1 MIKNISPGCIFVD
14 ILYFC
19 KSHPDCLRSSQVV
32 MDMFTCFIS
41 KIIDMKKL
49 IMTAI
54 LVATSLGMMNAQT
67 AQKQVVEEGGTGPF
81 KSEVVGDAS
90 CPGFTVYRPQNLK
103 EVVAKHGALPVIVYA
118 NGACFNNNV
127 EMRLLLSEVASYG
140 YVAAAI
146 GPYDEAD
153 VMAQWRG
160 VLRSAY
166 PETKGEVVMANG
178 EKILPLT
185 PDEIK
190 ARQEEQAKQRE
201 AAAKKAKKTK
211 KQQPAVPQFR
221 TYPKMLLE
229 VLDWLTDQNAAS
241 GSEYYHCLDLDHV
254 AAMGQSCG
262 GAQVLGVAHDPRIKT
277 CVMLNSGIGD
287 MEMMG
292 STKES
297 LKNLHTPMFY
307 MIGGP
312 GDIAYANAQKDYE
325 RIADNIPVVMLN
337 SKDGHSGTYYEKYG
351 GNYAKVVVK
360 WLDWQLKGKVGQSAI
375 FLDDEYLK
383 MKFPDWQGVR
393 KNF

>member
-1 MIKNISPGCIFVD
+1 
-14 ILYFC
+14 
-19 KSHPDCLRSSQVV
+19 
-32 MDMFTCFIS
+32 
-41 KIIDMKKL
+41 MKKL
-49 IMTAI
+49 FVTAMM
-54 LVATSLGMMNAQT
+54 LATSVGLMNAQT
-67 AQKQVVEEGGTGPF
+67 VQRQIVEEGGTGPF

-90 CPGFTVYRPQNLK
+90 CTGFTVYRPQDLK
-103 EVVAKHGALPVIVYA
+103 DVVAKQGALPVIVYA

-146 GPYDEAD
+146 GPYDEED

-160 VLRSAY
+160 VLKSAY

-178 EKILPLT
+178 KKILPMT
-185 PDEIK
+185 DEERK
-190 ARQEEQAKQRE
+190 AQEEQQAKQRE
-201 AAAKKAKKTK
+201 EAAKKAKKSK
-211 KQQPAVPQFR
+211 KNKQQPEPPFR

-229 VLDWLTDQNAAS
+229 VLSWLTDQNATA

-262 GAQVLGVAHDPRIKT
+262 GAQVLGVSHDPRIKT

-292 STKES
+292 TTKDN
-297 LKNLHTPMFY
+297 LKNLHQPMFY

-325 RIADNIPVVMLN
+325 RIGDNIPVVMLN

-351 GNYAKVVVK
+351 GNYAKAVVK
-360 WLDWQLKGKVGQSAI
+360 WLDWQLKGQVEQSAL

-383 MKFPDWQGVR
+383 MKFPEWKGVR

>member
-1 MIKNISPGCIFVD
+1 M
-14 ILYFC
+14 
-19 KSHPDCLRSSQVV
+19 
-32 MDMFTCFIS
+32 
-41 KIIDMKKL
+41 
-49 IMTAI
+49 
-54 LVATSLGMMNAQT
+54 LVATSMGLVNAQT
-67 AQKQVVEEGGTGPF
+67 TQKQIVEEGGTGPF

-103 EVVAKHGALPVIVYA
+103 EVVAKQGALPVIVYA
-118 NGACFNNNV
+118 NGACFNHNV

-160 VLRSAY
+160 VLKSAY
-166 PETKGEVVMANG
+166 PETKGEVIMANG

-185 PDEIK
+185 PEEIK
-190 ARQEEQAKQRE
+190 ARQEEAAKQRE
-201 AAAKKAKKTK
+201 LAAKNAKKAKKNK
-211 KQQPAVPQFR
+211 KQPEVPQFR

-229 VLDWLTDQNAAS
+229 VLDWLTDQNATP
-241 GSEYYHCLDLDHV
+241 GSEYYHCLNLDHV

-292 STKES
+292 TTKES

-312 GDIAYANAQKDYE
+312 GDIAYGNAQKDYD

-351 GNYAKVVVK
+351 GNYAKAVVK
-360 WLDWQLKGKVGQSAI
+360 WLDWQLKGKVGQSAL
-375 FLDDEYLK
+375 FLDDDYLK
-383 MKFPDWQGVR
+383 MKFPEWQGVR

>member
-1 MIKNISPGCIFVD
+1 
-14 ILYFC
+14 
-19 KSHPDCLRSSQVV
+19 
-32 MDMFTCFIS
+32 
-41 KIIDMKKL
+41 MKKL
-49 IMTAI
+49 FLTAM
-54 LVATSLGMMNAQT
+54 LVATSMGLVNAQT
-67 AQKQVVEEGGTGPF
+67 TQKQIVEEGGTGPF

-103 EVVAKHGALPVIVYA
+103 EVVAKQGALPVIVYA
-118 NGACFNNNV
+118 NGACFNHNV

-160 VLRSAY
+160 VLKSAY

-185 PDEIK
+185 PEEIK
-190 ARQEEQAKQRE
+190 ARQEEAAKQRE
-201 AAAKKAKKTK
+201 LAAKNAKKNKKNK
-211 KQQPAVPQFR
+211 KQPETPQFR

-229 VLDWLTDQNAAS
+229 VLDWLTDQNATQ
-241 GSEYYHCLDLDHV
+241 GSEYYHCLNLDHV

-262 GAQVLGVAHDPRIKT
+262 GAQVLGIAHDPRIKT

-292 STKES
+292 TTKES

-351 GNYAKVVVK
+351 GNYAKAVVK
-360 WLDWQLKGKVGQSAI
+360 WLDWQLKGQVGQSALV
-375 FLDDEYLK
+375 LDDEYLK
-383 MKFPDWQGVR
+383 MKFPEWQGVR

>member
-1 MIKNISPGCIFVD
+1 MN
-14 ILYFC
+14 
-19 KSHPDCLRSSQVV
+19 
-32 MDMFTCFIS
+32 
-41 KIIDMKKL
+41 KL
-49 IMTAI
+49 LLTAM
-54 LVATSLGMMNAQT
+54 LVATSMGLVNAQT
-67 AQKQVVEEGGTGPF
+67 TQKQIVEEGGTGPF

-103 EVVAKHGALPVIVYA
+103 EVVAKQGALPVIVYA
-118 NGACFNNNV
+118 NGACFNHNV

-160 VLRSAY
+160 VLKSAY

-185 PDEIK
+185 PEEIK
-190 ARQEEQAKQRE
+190 ARQEEAAKQRE
-201 AAAKKAKKTK
+201 LAAKNAKKNKKNK
-211 KQQPAVPQFR
+211 KQPETPQFR

-229 VLDWLTDQNAAS
+229 VLDWLTEQNATQ
-241 GSEYYHCLDLDHV
+241 GSEYYHCLNLDHV

-262 GAQVLGVAHDPRIKT
+262 GAQVLGIAHDPRIKT

-292 STKES
+292 TTKES

-351 GNYAKVVVK
+351 GNYAKAVVK
-360 WLDWQLKGKVGQSAI
+360 WLDWQLKGQVGQSAL

-383 MKFPDWQGVR
+383 MKFPEWQGVR

>member
-1 MIKNISPGCIFVD
+1 
-14 ILYFC
+14 
-19 KSHPDCLRSSQVV
+19 
-32 MDMFTCFIS
+32 
-41 KIIDMKKL
+41 MKKL
-49 IMTAI
+49 LMSAMMVASSVG
-54 LVATSLGMMNAQT
+54 LVNAQT
-67 AQKQVVEEGGTGPF
+67 TQRQVVEDGGTGPY
-81 KSEVVGDAS
+81 KSEVVGDVS

-103 EVVAKHGALPVIVYA
+103 DVVDRQGTLPVIVYA

-140 YVAAAI
+140 YVVAAI
-146 GPYDEAD
+146 GPYDEED
-153 VMAQWRG
+153 VMAQWKG
-160 VLRSAY
+160 VLQSAY

-185 PDEIK
+185 AEERK
-190 ARQEEQAKQRE
+190 AREEQQAKQRE
-201 AAAKKAKKTK
+201 EAQKKAKKNK
-211 KQQPAVPQFR
+211 KQQAEPPFR

-229 VLDWLTDQNAAS
+229 VLSWLTDQNASA
-241 GSEYYHCLDLDHV
+241 GSEYYHCLDLDYV

-262 GAQVLGVAHDPRIKT
+262 GAQVLGVSHDPRIKT

-292 STKES
+292 TTKEN
-297 LKNLHTPMFY
+297 LKNLHQPMFY

-337 SKDGHSGTYYEKYG
+337 SKDGHSGTYYEKHG
-351 GNYAKVVVK
+351 GNYAKAVVK
-360 WLDWQLKGKVGQSAI
+360 WLDWQLKGRVAQSAI

-383 MKFPDWQGVR
+383 MKFPEWQGVR

>member
-1 MIKNISPGCIFVD
+1 
-14 ILYFC
+14 
-19 KSHPDCLRSSQVV
+19 
-32 MDMFTCFIS
+32 
-41 KIIDMKKL
+41 MKKYL
-49 IMTAI
+49 MTA
-54 LVATSLGMMNAQT
+54 MMIAASVGLTNAQT
-67 AQKQVVEEGGTGPF
+67 TQRQVVEEGGTGPF

-103 EVVAKHGALPVIVYA
+103 EVVAKQGALPVIVYA
-118 NGACFNNNV
+118 NGACFNHNV

-140 YVAAAI
+140 YVLAAI
-146 GPYDEAD
+146 GPYDEED

-160 VLRSAY
+160 VLKSAY
-166 PETKGEVVMANG
+166 PETKGEVIMANG
-178 EKILPLT
+178 EKIRPMT
-185 PDEIK
+185 EEEKQERQQQMAEQIEK
-190 ARQEEQAKQRE
+190 AKKN
-201 AAAKKAKKTK
+201 AKKANKM
-211 KQQPAVPQFR
+211 KQQEAQMPTFR

-229 VLDWLTDQNAAS
+229 VLNWLTDQNAAS
-241 GSEYYHCLDLDHV
+241 GSEYYHCLDLDRV

-277 CVMLNSGIGD
+277 CVMLNTGIGD

-297 LKNLHTPMFY
+297 LKNLHQPMFY

-337 SKDGHSGTYYEKYG
+337 SRDGHSGTYYEKHG
-351 GNYAKVVVK
+351 GNYAKAVIK
-360 WLDWQLKGKVGQSAI
+360 WLDWQLKGQVGQSAL

-383 MKFPDWQGVR
+383 MKFPEWQGVR

>member
-1 MIKNISPGCIFVD
+1 MIK
-14 ILYFC
+14 
-19 KSHPDCLRSSQVV
+19 
-32 MDMFTCFIS
+32 
-41 KIIDMKKL
+41 KL
-49 IMTAI
+49 LMTAMM
-54 LVATSLGMMNAQT
+54 VAASVGLMNAQT
-67 AQKQVVEEGGTGPF
+67 TQKQVVEEGGTGPF

-103 EVVAKHGALPVIVYA
+103 AVVARQGVLPVIVYA

-127 EMRLLLSEVASYG
+127 EMRLLLSEVASFG

-160 VLRSAY
+160 VLKSAY

-185 PDEIK
+185 AEERQ
-190 ARQEEQAKQRE
+190 AREEQQRME
-201 AAAKKAKKTK
+201 REQAQKNAKKNKK
-211 KQQPAVPQFR
+211 KQQEAPPFR

-297 LKNLHTPMFY
+297 LKNLHQPMFY

-312 GDIAYANAQKDYE
+312 ADIAYANAQKDYE
-325 RIADNIPVVMLN
+325 RVADCIPVVMLN
-337 SKDGHSGTYYEKYG
+337 SKDGHSGTYYEKHG
-351 GNYAKVVVK
+351 GNYAKAVVK
-360 WLDWQLKGKVGQSAI
+360 WLDWQLKGKVGQAAL

>member
-1 MIKNISPGCIFVD
+1 MSAMMVA
-14 ILYFC
+14 
-19 KSHPDCLRSSQVV
+19 SSVG
-32 MDMFTCFIS
+32 
-41 KIIDMKKL
+41 
-49 IMTAI
+49 
-54 LVATSLGMMNAQT
+54 LVNAQT
-67 AQKQVVEEGGTGPF
+67 AQRQVVEDGGTGPY
-81 KSEVVGDAS
+81 KSEVVGDVS

-103 EVVAKHGALPVIVYA
+103 DVVDRQGTLPVIVYA

-140 YVAAAI
+140 YVVAAI
-146 GPYDEAD
+146 GPYDEED
-153 VMAQWRG
+153 VIAQWKG
-160 VLRSAY
+160 VLQSAY

-185 PDEIK
+185 AEERK
-190 ARQEEQAKQRE
+190 AREEQQAKQRE
-201 AAAKKAKKTK
+201 EAQKKAKKNK
-211 KQQPAVPQFR
+211 KQQAEPPFR

-229 VLDWLTDQNAAS
+229 VLSWLTDQNASA
-241 GSEYYHCLDLDHV
+241 GSEYYHCLDLDYV

-262 GAQVLGVAHDPRIKT
+262 GAQVLGVSHDPRIKT

-292 STKES
+292 TTKEN
-297 LKNLHTPMFY
+297 LKNLHQPMFY

-337 SKDGHSGTYYEKYG
+337 SKDGHSGTYYEKHG
-351 GNYAKVVVK
+351 GNYAKAVVK
-360 WLDWQLKGKVGQSAI
+360 WLDWQLKGRVAQSAI

-383 MKFPDWQGVR
+383 MKFPEWQGVR

>member
-1 MIKNISPGCIFVD
+1 MIK
-14 ILYFC
+14 
-19 KSHPDCLRSSQVV
+19 
-32 MDMFTCFIS
+32 
-41 KIIDMKKL
+41 KL
-49 IMTAI
+49 LMTAMM
-54 LVATSLGMMNAQT
+54 VAASVGVMNAQT
-67 AQKQVVEEGGTGPF
+67 TQKQVVEEGGTGPF

-103 EVVAKHGALPVIVYA
+103 AVVARQGVLPVIVYA

-160 VLRSAY
+160 VLKSAY

-185 PDEIK
+185 AEERQ
-190 ARQEEQAKQRE
+190 AREEQQRME
-201 AAAKKAKKTK
+201 REQAQKNAKKNKK
-211 KQQPAVPQFR
+211 KQQEAPPFR

-297 LKNLHTPMFY
+297 LKNLHQPMFY

-325 RIADNIPVVMLN
+325 RIANNIPVVMLN
-337 SKDGHSGTYYEKYG
+337 SKDGHSGTYYEKHG
-351 GNYAKVVVK
+351 GNYAKAVVK
-360 WLDWQLKGKVGQSAI
+360 WLDWQLKGKVGQAAL

>member
-1 MIKNISPGCIFVD
+1 MSAMI
-14 ILYFC
+14 
-19 KSHPDCLRSSQVV
+19 
-32 MDMFTCFIS
+32 
-41 KIIDMKKL
+41 
-49 IMTAI
+49 
-54 LVATSLGMMNAQT
+54 VAASVGAMNAQT
-67 AQKQVVEEGGTGPF
+67 SQKQIVEEGGTGPY

-90 CPGFTVYRPQNLK
+90 CPAFTIYRPQNLNGL
-103 EVVAKHGALPVIVYA
+103 VAKQGALPVIVYA

-140 YVAAAI
+140 YVIAAI
-146 GPYDEAD
+146 GPYDEED

-160 VLRSAY
+160 VLKSAY
-166 PETKGEVVMANG
+166 PETKGEVIMANG

-185 PDEIK
+185 PEEIK
-190 ARQEEQAKQRE
+190 ARQEQQAKQRE
-201 AAAKKAKKTK
+201 LAAKNAKKNKK
-211 KQQPAVPQFR
+211 KQQAAQVPAFQ

-229 VLDWLTDQNAAS
+229 VLSWLTDQNATK

-292 STKES
+292 STKEC
-297 LKNLHTPMFY
+297 LKNLHQPMFY

-337 SKDGHSGTYYEKYG
+337 SKDGHSGTYYEKHG
-351 GNYAKVVVK
+351 GNYAKAVIK
-360 WLDWQLKGKVGQSAI
+360 WLDWQLKGKVGQSAL

-383 MKFPDWQGVR
+383 MKFPEWQGVR

>member
-1 MIKNISPGCIFVD
+1 
-14 ILYFC
+14 
-19 KSHPDCLRSSQVV
+19 
-32 MDMFTCFIS
+32 
-41 KIIDMKKL
+41 MKKL
-49 IMTAI
+49 FMTAMM
-54 LVATSLGMMNAQT
+54 VAASVGLMNAQT
-67 AQKQVVEEGGTGPF
+67 AQRQIVEEGGTGPF

-103 EVVAKHGALPVIVYA
+103 EVVAKQGSLPVIVYA
-118 NGACFNNNV
+118 NGACFNHNV

-140 YVAAAI
+140 YVIAAI
-146 GPYDEAD
+146 GPYDEED
-153 VMAQWRG
+153 VMAQWKG
-160 VLRSAY
+160 VLLSAY
-166 PETKGEVVMANG
+166 PETKGEVIMANG

-185 PDEIK
+185 PEERRARDE
-190 ARQEEQAKQRE
+190 QQAKQRE
-201 AAAKKAKKTK
+201 EAAKKAKKSK
-211 KQQPAVPQFR
+211 KQPEAQPFR

-229 VLDWLTDQNAAS
+229 VLSWLTDQNAAA
-241 GSEYYHCLDLDHV
+241 GSEYYHCLALDHV

-292 STKES
+292 TTKDN
-297 LKNLHTPMFY
+297 LKNLHQPMFY

-312 GDIAYANAQKDYE
+312 GDIAFGNAQKDYE

-337 SKDGHSGTYYEKYG
+337 SKDGHSGTYYEKHG
-351 GNYAKVVVK
+351 GNYAKAVVK
-360 WLDWQLKGKVGQSAI
+360 WLDWQLKGQVGQSAL

>member
-1 MIKNISPGCIFVD
+1 
-14 ILYFC
+14 
-19 KSHPDCLRSSQVV
+19 
-32 MDMFTCFIS
+32 
-41 KIIDMKKL
+41 MKKL
-49 IMTAI
+49 LFTLM
-54 LVATSLGMMNAQT
+54 LVATSVGLMNAQT
-67 AQKQVVEEGGTGPF
+67 TQRQVVENGGTGPF

-103 EVVAKHGALPVIVYA
+103 EVVARQGALPVIVYA

-160 VLRSAY
+160 VLKSAY
-166 PETKGEVVMANG
+166 PETKGEVIMANG

-185 PDEIK
+185 PEEIK
-190 ARQEEQAKQRE
+190 ARQEQQARQRE
-201 AAAKKAKKTK
+201 LDAKKAKKNK
-211 KQQPAVPQFR
+211 KQQPAAPQFS

-229 VLDWLTDQNAAS
+229 VLDWLIDQNATFN
-241 GSEYYHCLDLDHV
+241 SEYYHCLDLDHV

-351 GNYAKVVVK
+351 GNYAKAVVK
-360 WLDWQLKGKVGQSAI
+360 WLDWQLKGKVGQAAL
-375 FLDDEYLK
+375 FLDDDYLK
-383 MKFPDWQGVR
+383 MKFPDWKGVR

>member
-1 MIKNISPGCIFVD
+1 M
-14 ILYFC
+14 
-19 KSHPDCLRSSQVV
+19 
-32 MDMFTCFIS
+32 
-41 KIIDMKKL
+41 
-49 IMTAI
+49 
-54 LVATSLGMMNAQT
+54 VAASVGLTNAQT
-67 AQKQVVEEGGTGPF
+67 VQRQVVEDGGTGPF
-81 KSEVVGDAS
+81 ESEVVGDAS
-90 CPGFTVYRPQNLK
+90 CTGFTVYRPQNLK
-103 EVVAKHGALPVIVYA
+103 EVVAKQGALPVIVYA
-118 NGACFNNNV
+118 NGACFNHNV

-160 VLRSAY
+160 VLKSAY
-166 PETKGEVVMANG
+166 PETKGDVIMANG
-178 EKILPLT
+178 EKILPMT
-185 PDEIK
+185 AEEKKAQQESDEKLKNSKIK
-190 ARQEEQAKQRE
+190 ELKKE
-201 AAAKKAKKTK
+201 AAKKAKKNK
-211 KQQPAVPQFR
+211 KQQQQPAAPQFS

-229 VLDWLTDQNAAS
+229 VLDWLTDQNATP
-241 GSEYYHCLDLDHV
+241 GSEYYHCLALDHV

-292 STKES
+292 TTKEK

-312 GDIAYANAQKDYE
+312 GDIAYGNAQKDYE

-337 SKDGHSGTYYEKYG
+337 SKDGHSGTYYEKHG
-351 GNYAKVVVK
+351 GNYAKAVVK
-360 WLDWQLKGKVGQSAI
+360 WLDWQLKGQVGQSAL

-383 MKFPDWQGVR
+383 MKFPEWQGVR

>member
-1 MIKNISPGCIFVD
+1 
-14 ILYFC
+14 
-19 KSHPDCLRSSQVV
+19 
-32 MDMFTCFIS
+32 
-41 KIIDMKKL
+41 MKKL
-49 IMTAI
+49 FMTAI
-54 LVATSLGMMNAQT
+54 LVAGSMGLMNAQT
-67 AQKQVVEEGGTGPF
+67 SQKQVVEEGGTGPF

-90 CPGFTVYRPQNLK
+90 CLGFTVYRPQNLK
-103 EVVAKHGALPVIVYA
+103 EVVAKQGALPVIVYA

-166 PETKGEVVMANG
+166 PETKGEVIMANG

-185 PDEIK
+185 AEERK
-190 ARQEEQAKQRE
+190 AMEEEQARQRE
-201 AAAKKAKKTK
+201 LAQKKIKKGK
-211 KQQPAVPQFR
+211 KQQVVEPPFS

-229 VLDWLTDQNAAS
+229 VLDWLTEQNATA
-241 GSEYYHCLDLDHV
+241 GSEYYHCLALDHV

-262 GAQVLGVAHDPRIKT
+262 GAQVLGVAYDPRIKT

-292 STKES
+292 TTKES
-297 LKNLHTPMFY
+297 LKNLHQPMFY

-337 SKDGHSGTYYEKYG
+337 SKDGHSGTYYEAHG
-351 GNYAKVVVK
+351 GNYAKAVVK
-360 WLDWQLKGKVGQSAI
+360 WLDWQLKGKVGQSAL

-383 MKFPDWQGVR
+383 MKFPEWQGVR

>member
-1 MIKNISPGCIFVD
+1 
-14 ILYFC
+14 
-19 KSHPDCLRSSQVV
+19 
-32 MDMFTCFIS
+32 
-41 KIIDMKKL
+41 MKKL
-49 IMTAI
+49 FVTAMM
-54 LVATSLGMMNAQT
+54 VAASVGLMDAQT
-67 AQKQVVEEGGTGPF
+67 TQKQIVEEGGTGPF

-103 EVVAKHGALPVIVYA
+103 EVVAKQGALPVIVYA
-118 NGACFNNNV
+118 NGACFNHNV

-140 YVAAAI
+140 YVLAAI
-146 GPYDEAD
+146 GPYDEED
-153 VMAQWRG
+153 VMAQWKG
-160 VLRSAY
+160 VLLAAY
-166 PETKGEVVMANG
+166 PETKGDVIMANG

-185 PDEIK
+185 PEERK
-190 ARQEEQAKQRE
+190 ARDEQQAKQRE
-201 AAAKKAKKTK
+201 EAAKKAKKSK
-211 KQQPAVPQFR
+211 KQPEVQPFR

-229 VLDWLTDQNAAS
+229 VLSWLTDQNAAA

-292 STKES
+292 TTKDN
-297 LKNLHTPMFY
+297 LKNLHQPMFY

-312 GDIAYANAQKDYE
+312 GDIAFGNAQKDYE

-351 GNYAKVVVK
+351 GNYAKAVVK
-360 WLDWQLKGKVGQSAI
+360 WLDWQLKGQVGQSAL

-383 MKFPDWQGVR
+383 MKFPEWQGVR

>member
-1 MIKNISPGCIFVD
+1 MKRF
-14 ILYFC
+14 LTT
-19 KSHPDCLRSSQVV
+19 VV
-32 MDMFTCFIS
+32 M
-41 KIIDMKKL
+41 
-49 IMTAI
+49 
-54 LVATSLGMMNAQT
+54 VAASASLMNAQT
-67 AQKQVVEEGGTGPF
+67 AQRQVVEEGGTGPF

-90 CPGFTVYRPQNLK
+90 CPRFTVYRPQNLK
-103 EVVAKHGALPVIVYA
+103 EVVAKQGALPVIVYA

-160 VLRSAY
+160 VLKSAY
-166 PETKGEVVMANG
+166 PETKGEVIMANG
-178 EKILPLT
+178 EKIVPMT
-185 PDEIK
+185 AEEKK
-190 ARQEEQAKQRE
+190 AQQEEQIKKIEQAKKS
-201 AAAKKAKKTK
+201 AKKASKVQAT
-211 KQQPAVPQFR
+211 ATMPQFS

-229 VLDWLTDQNAAS
+229 VLDWLTEQNATQ
-241 GSEYYHCLDLDHV
+241 GSEYYHCLALDHV

-262 GAQVLGVAHDPRIKT
+262 GAQVLGVAYDPRIKT
-277 CVMLNSGIGD
+277 CVMLNTGIGD

-292 STKES
+292 ATKES

-312 GDIAYANAQKDYE
+312 GDIAYGNAQKDYE

-337 SKDGHSGTYYEKYG
+337 SKDGHSGTYYESHG
-351 GNYAKVVVK
+351 GNYAKAVVK
-360 WLDWQLKGKVGQSAI
+360 WLDWQLKGQVGQSAL

-383 MKFPDWQGVR
+383 MKFPEWQGVR

>member
-1 MIKNISPGCIFVD
+1 
-14 ILYFC
+14 
-19 KSHPDCLRSSQVV
+19 
-32 MDMFTCFIS
+32 
-41 KIIDMKKL
+41 MKKWFIAAWMFAASIGL
-49 IMTAI
+49 T
-54 LVATSLGMMNAQT
+54 NAQT
-67 AQKQVVEEGGTGPF
+67 AQRQVVEEGGTGPF
-81 KSEVVGDAS
+81 KSEMVGDAS

-103 EVVAKHGALPVIVYA
+103 EVVARQGALPVIVYA
-118 NGACFNNNV
+118 NGACFNHNV

-140 YVAAAI
+140 YVIAAI

-153 VMAQWRG
+153 VMAQWKG
-160 VLRSAY
+160 VLLAAY
-166 PETKGEVVMANG
+166 PETKGDVVMANG

-185 PDEIK
+185 AEERK
-190 ARQEEQAKQRE
+190 ARDEEQAKQRE
-201 AAAKKAKKTK
+201 EAAKKAKKVKK
-211 KQQPAVPQFR
+211 KQPATPVFQ

-229 VLDWLTDQNAAS
+229 VLGWLTDQNAAQ
-241 GSEYYHCLDLDHV
+241 GSEYYHCLALDHV

-292 STKES
+292 TTKEN

-312 GDIAYANAQKDYE
+312 GDIAYKNAQKDYE

-337 SKDGHSGTYYEKYG
+337 SKDGHSGTYYEKHG
-351 GNYAKVVVK
+351 GNYAKAVVK
-360 WLDWQLKGKVGQSAI
+360 WLDWQLKGQVGQSAL

-383 MKFPDWQGVR
+383 MKFPEWQGVR

>member
-1 MIKNISPGCIFVD
+1 
-14 ILYFC
+14 
-19 KSHPDCLRSSQVV
+19 
-32 MDMFTCFIS
+32 
-41 KIIDMKKL
+41 MKKL
-49 IMTAI
+49 LISAMMVAASVG
-54 LVATSLGMMNAQT
+54 LVNAQT
-67 AQKQVVEEGGTGPF
+67 VQRQIVEEGGTGPY

-90 CPGFTVYRPQNLK
+90 CSGFTVYRPQNLK
-103 EVVAKHGALPVIVYA
+103 EVVARQGTLPVIVYA

-153 VMAQWRG
+153 VMAQWKG
-160 VLRSAY
+160 VLQSAY

-185 PDEIK
+185 AEERK
-190 ARQEEQAKQRE
+190 AREEQQAKQRE
-201 AAAKKAKKTK
+201 EAQKKAKKNK
-211 KQQPAVPQFR
+211 KQQAEPPFR

-229 VLDWLTDQNAAS
+229 VLSWLTDQNATA

-262 GAQVLGVAHDPRIKT
+262 GAQVLGVSHDPRIKT

-292 STKES
+292 TTKEN
-297 LKNLHTPMFY
+297 LKNLHQPMFY

-337 SKDGHSGTYYEKYG
+337 SKDGHSGTDYEKHG
-351 GNYAKVVVK
+351 GNYAKAVVK
-360 WLDWQLKGKVGQSAI
+360 WLDWQLKGRVGESAL

-383 MKFPDWQGVR
+383 MKFPEWQGVR
-393 KNF
+393 KNFKF

>member
-1 MIKNISPGCIFVD
+1 
-14 ILYFC
+14 
-19 KSHPDCLRSSQVV
+19 
-32 MDMFTCFIS
+32 
-41 KIIDMKKL
+41 MKKL
-49 IMTAI
+49 LMSAMI
-54 LVATSLGMMNAQT
+54 VAASVGAMNAQT
-67 AQKQVVEEGGTGPF
+67 SQKQIVEEGGTGPY

-90 CPGFTVYRPQNLK
+90 CPAFTIYRPQNLNDL
-103 EVVAKHGALPVIVYA
+103 VAKQGALPVIVYA

-140 YVAAAI
+140 YVIAAI
-146 GPYDEAD
+146 GPYDEED

-160 VLRSAY
+160 VLKSAY
-166 PETKGEVVMANG
+166 PETKGEVIMANG

-185 PDEIK
+185 PEEIK
-190 ARQEEQAKQRE
+190 ARQEQQAKQRE
-201 AAAKKAKKTK
+201 LAAKNAKKNKK
-211 KQQPAVPQFR
+211 KQQVAQVPAFQ

-229 VLDWLTDQNAAS
+229 VLSWLTDQNATK

-292 STKES
+292 STKEC
-297 LKNLHTPMFY
+297 LKNLHQPMFY

-337 SKDGHSGTYYEKYG
+337 SKDGHSGTYYEKHG
-351 GNYAKVVVK
+351 GNYAKAVIK
-360 WLDWQLKGKVGQSAI
+360 WLDWQLKGKVGQSAL

>member
-1 MIKNISPGCIFVD
+1 
-14 ILYFC
+14 
-19 KSHPDCLRSSQVV
+19 
-32 MDMFTCFIS
+32 
-41 KIIDMKKL
+41 MKKL
-49 IMTAI
+49 FMMAMM
-54 LVATSLGMMNAQT
+54 VAASVGLTNAQT
-67 AQKQVVEEGGTGPF
+67 TQKQIVEEGGTGPF

-103 EVVAKHGALPVIVYA
+103 EVVTKQGCLPVIVYA
-118 NGACFNNNV
+118 NGACFNHNV

-160 VLRSAY
+160 VLKAAY
-166 PETKGEVVMANG
+166 PETKGEVIMANG

-185 PDEIK
+185 PEEIK
-190 ARQEEQAKQRE
+190 ARQEQEAKQRE
-201 AAAKKAKKTK
+201 QAAKNAKKSK
-211 KQQPAVPQFR
+211 KQPEAPRFQ

-229 VLDWLTDQNAAS
+229 VLDWLIEQNADAN
-241 GSEYYHCLDLDHV
+241 SEYYHCLDLDHV

-262 GAQVLGVAHDPRIKT
+262 GAQVLGIAYDPRIKT
-277 CVMLNSGIGD
+277 CVMLNTGIGD

-292 STKES
+292 ATKEN
-297 LKNLHTPMFY
+297 LKNLHQPMFY

-312 GDIAYANAQKDYE
+312 ADIAYANAQKDYE

-351 GNYAKVVVK
+351 GNYAKAVVK
-360 WLDWQLKGKVGQSAI
+360 WLDWQLKGKVGQSAL

-383 MKFPDWQGVR
+383 LKFPEWQGVR

>member
-1 MIKNISPGCIFVD
+1 M
-14 ILYFC
+14 
-19 KSHPDCLRSSQVV
+19 
-32 MDMFTCFIS
+32 
-41 KIIDMKKL
+41 
-49 IMTAI
+49 
-54 LVATSLGMMNAQT
+54 VAASVGLTNAQT
-67 AQKQVVEEGGTGPF
+67 SHRQVVEGGGTGPY

-103 EVVAKHGALPVIVYA
+103 EVVAKQAALPVIVYA

-146 GPYDEAD
+146 GPYDEED
-153 VMAQWRG
+153 VMSQWRG

-166 PETKGEVVMANG
+166 PETKGEVIMANG
-178 EKILPLT
+178 EKIMPLT
-185 PDEIK
+185 AEERK
-190 ARQEEQAKQRE
+190 ARDEEMAKQRGL
-201 AAAKKAKKTK
+201 AAKNAKKAKK
-211 KQQPAVPQFR
+211 QQSTTPQFS

-229 VLDWLTDQNAAS
+229 VLDWLTDQNAS
-241 GSEYYHCLDLDHV
+241 QGSEYYHCLDLDHV

-277 CVMLNSGIGD
+277 CIMLNSGIGD

-292 STKES
+292 STKET
-297 LKNLHTPMFY
+297 LKNLHQPMFY

-312 GDIAYANAQKDYE
+312 GDIAYGNAQKDYE

-351 GNYAKVVVK
+351 GNYAKAVIK
-360 WLDWQLKGKVGQSAI
+360 WLDWQLKGKVGQSAL
-375 FLDDEYLK
+375 FLDDDYLK
-383 MKFPDWQGVR
+383 MKFPEWQGVR

>member
-1 MIKNISPGCIFVD
+1 
-14 ILYFC
+14 
-19 KSHPDCLRSSQVV
+19 
-32 MDMFTCFIS
+32 
-41 KIIDMKKL
+41 MKKL
-49 IMTAI
+49 LLTAM
-54 LVATSLGMMNAQT
+54 LVATSVGLTNAQT
-67 AQKQVVEEGGTGPF
+67 IKRQVVEEGGTGPF

-90 CPGFTVYRPQNLK
+90 CQGFTVYRPQNLK
-103 EVVAKHGALPVIVYA
+103 EVVAKQGALPVIVYA

-140 YVAAAI
+140 YVAAAL
-146 GPYDEAD
+146 GPYDEED
-153 VMAQWRG
+153 VMAQWKG
-160 VLRSAY
+160 VLLSAY
-166 PETKGEVVMANG
+166 PETKGEVIMANG

-185 PDEIK
+185 PEEIK
-190 ARQEEQAKQRE
+190 ARQEQQAKERE
-201 AAAKKAKKTK
+201 KAAKKAKKNK
-211 KQQPAVPQFR
+211 KQQQAAPPFSTFT
-221 TYPKMLLE
+221 TYPRMLLE
-229 VLDWLTDQNAAS
+229 VLDWLTDQNAAP

-375 FLDDEYLK
+375 FLDDDYLK
-383 MKFPDWQGVR
+383 MKFPEWQGVR

>member
-1 MIKNISPGCIFVD
+1 
-14 ILYFC
+14 
-19 KSHPDCLRSSQVV
+19 
-32 MDMFTCFIS
+32 
-41 KIIDMKKL
+41 MKKFL
-49 IMTAI
+49 MSAMI
-54 LVATSLGMMNAQT
+54 VAASVGAMNAQT
-67 AQKQVVEEGGTGPF
+67 SQKQIVEEGGTGPY

-90 CPGFTVYRPQNLK
+90 CPAFTIYRPQNLNDL
-103 EVVAKHGALPVIVYA
+103 VAKQGALPVIVYA

-140 YVAAAI
+140 YVIAAI
-146 GPYDEAD
+146 GPYDEED

-160 VLRSAY
+160 VLKSAY
-166 PETKGEVVMANG
+166 PETKGEVIMANG

-185 PDEIK
+185 PEEIK
-190 ARQEEQAKQRE
+190 ARQEQQAKQRE
-201 AAAKKAKKTK
+201 LAAKNAKKNKK
-211 KQQPAVPQFR
+211 KQQASQVPAFQ

-229 VLDWLTDQNAAS
+229 VLSWLTDQNATK

-292 STKES
+292 STKEC
-297 LKNLHTPMFY
+297 LKNLHQPMFY

-337 SKDGHSGTYYEKYG
+337 SKDGHSGTYYEKHG
-351 GNYAKVVVK
+351 GNYAKAVIK
-360 WLDWQLKGKVGQSAI
+360 WLDWQLKGKVGQSAL

-383 MKFPDWQGVR
+383 MKFPEWQGVR